1 MHPYFVSLVRL
12 VILNLERVF
21 FAAFINLDSS
31 YFKLVKK
38 TDFASLLSPTQPT
51 LVQTKSEL

>member
-1 MHPYFVSLVRL
+1 MHPYFMSLVRL

-21 FAAFINLDSS
+21 FVAFINLDSS

-38 TDFASLLSPTQPT
+38 N
-51 LVQTKSEL
+51 